1 MGCVVQDKLGLQVSI
16 APHAMCRF
24 AFCPAPSCPP
34 CPPSLLRSPA
44 SSLAMQPP
52 DESYS
57 LHRKL
62 SGAFLSCMKL
72 RARVPCQA
80 LFNEAYAV
88 HQQLE
93 QHDAQ
98 HTAEVVSQQH
108 HLVGSGGGAAAEG
121 EERLA
126 A

>member
-1 MGCVVQDKLGLQVSI
+1 M
-16 APHAMCRF
+16 
-24 AFCPAPSCPP
+24 PA
-34 CPPSLLRSPA
+34 LL
-44 SSLAMQPP
+44 QPP

-80 LFNEAYAV
+80 LFNEAYAA

-93 QHDAQ
+93 QHEAQ
-98 HTAEVVSQQH
+98 HTAELVNQQRN
-108 HLVGSGGGAAAEG
+108 LAAAAGEG
-121 EERLA
+121 EQRLA

>member
-1 MGCVVQDKLGLQVSI
+1 MGSLAV
-16 APHAMCRF
+16 
-24 AFCPAPSCPP
+24 CPAHTCPACPTPSSVPP
-34 CPPSLLRSPA
+34 GLPPAL
-44 SSLAMQPP
+44 QPP

-88 HQQLE
+88 HQQLQ

-98 HTAEVVSQQH
+98 HTAEVVSHQR
-108 HLVGSGGGAAAEG
+108 HLAGSGSAAVAAEG
-121 EERLA
+121 EQRLA

>member
-1 MGCVVQDKLGLQVSI
+1 MTNIDVGS
-16 APHAMCRF
+16 
-24 AFCPAPSCPP
+24 
-34 CPPSLLRSPA
+34 RSP
-44 SSLAMQPP
+44 LDDLQPP

-72 RARVPCQA
+72 RARVPCQQ
-80 LFNEAYAV
+80 LFYEAYTA
-88 HQQLE
+88 HQALE

-98 HTAEVVSQQH
+98 HTAEVVSQQRH
-108 HLVGSGGGAAAEG
+108 GAARGAAAAAG
-121 EERLA
+121 EDRIA